1 MQFLPELISYLLLG
15 AGTGILAGLLGVG
28 GGTVIVP
35 ALVFIF
41 AAHGF
46 PSEYVQHMALATSMA
61 SILFTSI
68 SSLRA
73 HHARGAVDWAIVR
86 RITPGIMLG
95 TLLGAW
101 LAAQMSSQLLK
112 MIFIGFA
119 YFVAVQML
127 LNLKPKASRQ
137 LPQTPGLLSAG
148 GAIGVFSSFVGIGGG
163 TLSVPFMTWC
173 NVQLHTVIGTS
184 AALGFPIALAGT
196 AGFVINGLRI
206 ENLPSP
212 SMGFVYLPA
221 LIGIAVAS
229 VFTAPLG
236 ARMAHA
242 LPVTKLKKLFA
253 LMLIAV
259 GTKMLTGML

>member
-1 MQFLPELISYLLLG
+1 MQFLPELLSYLALG
-15 AGTGILAGLLGVG
+15 AATGVLAGLLGVG

-46 PSEYVQHMALATSMA
+46 PADYVQHMALATSMA
-61 SILFTSI
+61 SILFTSVA
-68 SSLRA
+68 SLRA
-73 HHARGAVDWAIVR
+73 HHARGAVDWHIVR
-86 RITPGIMLG
+86 RITPGIVLG

-101 LAAQMSSQLLK
+101 LAAQMSSQVLK
-112 MIFIGFA
+112 IIFIAFA
-119 YFVAVQML
+119 YFVAAQML

-196 AGFVINGLRI
+196 IGFVVNGLRL

-212 SMGFVYLPA
+212 SVGFVYLPA
-221 LIGIAVAS
+221 LAGIALTS

-236 ARMAHA
+236 ARLAHA
-242 LPVTKLKKLFA
+242 LPVAKLKKLFA

-259 GTKMLTGML
+259 GTKMLVGLL